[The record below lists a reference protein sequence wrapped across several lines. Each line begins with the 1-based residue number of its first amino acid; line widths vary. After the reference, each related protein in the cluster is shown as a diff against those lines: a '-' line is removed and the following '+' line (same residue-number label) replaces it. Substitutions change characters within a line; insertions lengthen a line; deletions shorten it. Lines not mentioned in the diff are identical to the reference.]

1 MQIKPIIIAFLCST
15 AIISCSKDEV
25 QEIES
30 ITTKSGGSISKV
42 SFSRYG
48 LADMLYFPNMET
60 FYQTQMDLEEQVEN
74 HDDAF
79 VEQNNNLNEDDL
91 IDEEESSGF
100 DDEKPLTEFENSFSF
115 HSLRVH
121 LIQLEHI
128 WLDQFGV
135 NDSFDVSDSPYNHFI
150 FDEEQRAMLNI
161 DAQANIG
168 EYLIQFT
175 RFGYIQV
182 PVYEMELFLDVVND
196 PSSTN
201 TNWMENEN
209 VVVVGGYY
217 GAPQNYANGTDDN
230 NNDPVTLTEECFA
243 DIDNDGQI
251 VYTDNRKVSWR
262 HQLKGNY
269 IVVKAKAK
277 TRGFKHKRGK
287 WRCRRL
293 NIFAK
298 VEGDISST
306 EAIDCDVYKYLDEP
320 KGRKRRKVIAKD
332 EEIHFAGYVIK
343 YKAIEGI
350 TKSIHGWSTNR
361 TDKIMLQ

>member
-25 QEIES
+25 QELES

-115 HSLRVH
+115 YSLRVH

-150 FDEEQRAMLNI
+150 FDEEKRAVLNI

-230 NNDPVTLTEECFA
+230 NYDPVTLTEECFA

-262 HQLKGNY
+262 HQLKGDY